1 MVMAEL
7 YEMIKLLDDAKERD
21 VVPKLMDYLLELEKY
36 KKAETNSNQ
45 AESFSDKGW
54 RIVGKGEAPEELTL
68 LYITVIKTDRDER
81 TVVEGY
87 MEDDKWFHA
96 EGNSLMGR
104 GLKPV
109 AWLPKDVPEPYRG

>member
-1 MVMAEL
+1 MAEL

-21 VVPKLMDYLLELEKY
+21 VVSKLIDCLLELGKY
-36 KKAETNSNQ
+36 KKLEADLDQTQSLG
-45 AESFSDKGW
+45 DRRW
-54 RIVGKGEAPEELTL
+54 RIVGKGETPEELAL
-68 LYITVIKTDRDER
+68 LYITVIKTDCDER

-87 MEDDKWFHA
+87 MEDGKWFHA